1 MLLCDISSIKFETKV
16 SYFNDYPLF
25 WWGEPN
31 VFHSFQ
37 SISYKNQIVDPC
49 IVSDQRVKVREKAAA
64 AAAAACCDSEFGQSL
79 TPNPKKSFGPNFQT
93 EVIEGLDR

>member
-37 SISYKNQIVDPC
+37 SIGYKNQIVDPC

-64 AAAAACCDSEFGQSL
+64 AAAAAFL
-79 TPNPKKSFGPNFQT
+79 
-93 EVIEGLDR
+93 